1 MPNTQP
7 LKPGQEVF
15 LKRPLQIYARVIGP
29 CEGDWGL
36 PDGQAP
42 YAVELLP
49 LEQYYLL
56 EDLEL
61 SGRPQQQPVNS
72 RLDPVA
78 QEAPEEPAQI
88 SERAPNL
95 SATDS
100 FGDLAR
106 EINDRIAIRAYEI
119 YESRGSAHGHDLEDW
134 LVAASEILQAMPVEI
149 SETET
154 YLTIRAEVT
163 GFTDRDLE
171 VRVVPRAVCVTGKR
185 QEIPRQSGEHAANS
199 DRRPARIFC
208 VLELPSEV
216 DPTRVE
222 ATAGGGILEVNLVK
236 MGSRKVVPVRAK
248 AASA

>member
-15 LKRPLQIYARVIGP
+15 LKRPMQIYARVIGP

-36 PDGQAP
+36 PNGQAP

-49 LEQYYLL
+49 LEQYYLTEEL
-56 EDLEL
+56 EISE
-61 SGRPQQQPVNS
+61 RPQQPPLNS
-72 RLDPVA
+72 RLAPVA
-78 QEAPEEPAQI
+78 PEAEPKPEPI

-95 SATDS
+95 YAMDS

-106 EINDRIAIRAYEI
+106 EISNRIAIRAYEI
-119 YESRGSAHGHDLEDW
+119 YESRGSAHGYDLEDW
-134 LVAASEILQAMPVEI
+134 VLAVSEILQHVPVEV

-171 VRVVPRAVCVTGKR
+171 VRVVPRAVCITGRR
-185 QEIPRQSGEHAANS
+185 QENAWQAGEPATDS

-208 VLELPSEV
+208 VLDLPSEV
-216 DPTRVE
+216 DPARVE